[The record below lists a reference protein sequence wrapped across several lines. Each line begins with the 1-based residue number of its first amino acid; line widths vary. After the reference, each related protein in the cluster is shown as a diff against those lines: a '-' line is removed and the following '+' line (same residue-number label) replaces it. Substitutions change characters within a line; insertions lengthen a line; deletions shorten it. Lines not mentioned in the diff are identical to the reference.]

1 MSNLSGKKIALI
13 TENGFEEVE
22 FTSPKKALEDQGA
35 TVEVI
40 SPNSGSVKSWNDG
53 DWGSDFKVD
62 KTVNEANSDDYHAV
76 LIPGGVINPD
86 KLRRNKEAVQFI
98 KDFFAKGKPV
108 ASICHGPQVLI
119 ETGALAGR
127 KMTSFPSIKQD
138 LINAGAEWY
147 DQECVCD
154 QALVTSRS
162 PEDLEAFNKKIV
174 EEIREGKHE
183 GQKTL

>member
-1 MSNLSGKKIALI
+1 M
-13 TENGFEEVE
+13 
-22 FTSPKKALEDQGA
+22 
-35 TVEVI
+35 
-40 SPNSGSVKSWNDG
+40 
-53 DWGSDFKVD
+53 
-62 KTVNEANSDDYHAV
+62 
-76 LIPGGVINPD
+76 
-86 KLRRNKEAVQFI
+86 
-98 KDFFAKGKPV
+98 
-108 ASICHGPQVLI
+108 LI

-162 PEDLEAFNKKIV
+162 PEDLEAFNKKII

>member
-62 KTVNEANSDDYHAV
+62 KTVNEANSDDYQAV

-98 KDFFAKGKPV
+98 KDFSLKVNQSLQFV
-108 ASICHGPQVLI
+108 MDHRC
-119 ETGALAGR
+119 
-127 KMTSFPSIKQD
+127 
-138 LINAGAEWY
+138 
-147 DQECVCD
+147 
-154 QALVTSRS
+154 
-162 PEDLEAFNKKIV
+162 
-174 EEIREGKHE
+174 
-183 GQKTL
+183 

>member
-1 MSNLSGKKIALI
+1 MNNLSDKKIALI

-40 SPNSGSVKSWNDG
+40 SPNKGSVKSWKDG
-53 DWGSDFKVD
+53 NWGSDFNVD
-62 KTVNEANSDDYHAV
+62 KTVDEANSDDYHAV
-76 LIPGGVINPD
+76 LIPGGVLNPD
-86 KLRRNKEAVQFI
+86 KLRTNKKAVEFI
-98 KDFFAKGKPV
+98 KSFFAKGKPV

-138 LINAGAEWY
+138 ITNAGAEWI

-162 PEDLEAFNKKIV
+162 PKDLEAFNKKMI
-174 EEIREGKHE
+174 EEIGEGRHE

>member
-35 TVEVI
+35 IVEVI
-40 SPNSGSVKSWNDG
+40 SPNKGSVKSWKDG
-53 DWGSDFKVD
+53 NWGKDFKVD
-62 KTVNEANSDDYHAV
+62 KTVDEANSDDYHAV
-76 LIPGGVINPD
+76 LIPGGVLNPD
-86 KLRRNKEAVQFI
+86 KLRTNKKAIEFI
-98 KDFFAKGKPV
+98 KDFFSKGKPV

-138 LINAGAEWY
+138 LINAGAEWF

-162 PEDLEAFNKKIV
+162 PNDLEAFNKKII
-174 EEIREGKHE
+174 EEI
-183 GQKTL
+183 Q